1 MRPLNA
7 TALLAVTLAT
17 MIPAAAHAA
26 TAPANDDRADA
37 AALTQLPTSVTGTT
51 VGATVEHAEP
61 RGECAAPD
69 DSVWYEVKPHTTGR
83 IVVSVAAHG
92 KLDLVV
98 DVFKQVRSQTE
109 SQTCDVSDDNGN
121 AATEF
126 NAAAGDDYLI
136 RVGERSGSESN
147 TFSLNVSAP
156 IAPAQPPGKALH
168 AAGVTRTLD
177 RFQNPDD
184 AWSYR
189 FRVGVSY
196 RIHLSSHDDHCTAQ
210 AAIFEPGTRSF
221 ADDDRIMA
229 EMRCGQYRLFTPGP
243 GQGGR
248 YSLRVLANRN
258 ISGAQHYHL
267 QVAPAGPD
275 DTAPGLA
282 LRTGVPVR
290 GVLHGDQIDMLDLYR
305 FTITR
310 RSVTY
315 LRLAGG
321 HKLFLQLVNQR
332 GTHLGSG
339 DASIRTTL
347 APGHYY
353 VVVRANG
360 DGRGHYRLTRIERVV
375 TRTRTSLGGDAH
387 RLTAKV
393 TTTPASAGRYVVT
406 FERYDPLAGWLFA
419 REVHVTGT
427 GTVCASYDPP
437 GPGKYRARA
446 VYLGGRD
453 AAGSRSP
460 FTRFE
465 VADRDDT

>member
-1 MRPLNA
+1 M
-7 TALLAVTLAT
+7 TLAT
-17 MIPAAAHAA
+17 IIPAAAHAA
-26 TAPANDDRADA
+26 TAPANDDRAA
-37 AALTQLPTSVTGTT
+37 ATMLAPLPASVTGTT
-51 VGATVEHAEP
+51 VGATFEHAEP
-61 RGECAAPD
+61 GSRCAGFES
-69 DSVWYEVKPHTTGR
+69 SVWYEVKPHTSGR
-83 IVVSVAAHG
+83 IVVSASAHG

-98 DVFKQVRSQTE
+98 DVVKQVRSQTE
-109 SQTCDVSDDNGN
+109 PVTCDVSDDNGN
-121 AATEF
+121 SAMDF
-126 NAAAGDDYLI
+126 NATAGAEYLI
-136 RVGERSGSESN
+136 RVSERLGSESN
-147 TFSLNVSAP
+147 TFSLSVSAP
-156 IAPAQPPGKALH
+156 IAPAQPPGRALRP
-168 AAGVTRTLD
+168 AGVTRTLD
-177 RFQNPDD
+177 HFRNPDD

-196 RIHLSSHDDHCTAQ
+196 RIHLSSHDEHCTTRAD
-210 AAIFEPGTRSF
+210 IFEPGTKSF
-221 ADDDRIMA
+221 ADDERITA

-248 YSLRVLANRN
+248 YSLRVIANHN
-258 ISGAQHYHL
+258 IRGAQHYHL

-282 LRTGVPVR
+282 LRTGARVR

-305 FTITR
+305 FTITK

-339 DASIRTTL
+339 DTSIRTTL
-347 APGHYY
+347 RPGHYY

-360 DGRGHYRLTRIERVV
+360 DGHGHYRLTRIERVV
-375 TRTRTSLGGDAH
+375 TRTRTSLSGDTH

-427 GTVCASYDPP
+427 GAVRATYDPP